1 METDLHA
8 VIRAKILEN
17 VHKKYVLYQYTLFYF
32 RVLKGLKYMHSGD
45 LIHRDLKP
53 SNILLDSDCL
63 AKLADFGLARSVAT
77 ANQSS
82 GEAVMTEYVATR
94 WYRAPEILLGSSCYT
109 KAVDMWSIGCI
120 LG

>member
-17 VHKKYVLYQYTLFYF
+17 VHKKYVLYQYICLYL

-63 AKLADFGLARSVAT
+63 AKLADFGLARSVASI
-77 ANQSS
+77 NQ
-82 GEAVMTEYVATR
+82 GTREAVMTEYVATR
-94 WYRAPEILLGSSCYT
+94 WYRAP
-109 KAVDMWSIGCI
+109 
-120 LG
+120 

>member
-17 VHKKYVLYQYTLFYF
+17 VHKKYVLYQYFFLYL

-63 AKLADFGLARSVAT
+63 AKLADFGLARSVASI
-77 ANQSS
+77 NQ
-82 GEAVMTEYVATR
+82 GTR
-94 WYRAPEILLGSSCYT
+94 
-109 KAVDMWSIGCI
+109 
-120 LG
+120 